1 MATTM
6 RPTHSPYGELTMRSG
21 ARRFPTVRGCLR
33 RVVSVTIA
41 ASFALA
47 PTLAHAAPN
56 EKTSLPIVRD
66 AEIESLIADYTKPVL
81 KVAGLSRAGIEVIL
95 VNSPDFNAFVAG
107 RRIFVNT
114 GAITRTATP
123 NELIGVLAHEIG
135 HLAGGH
141 QQRLREQMEHAKTMA
156 LVAGFLGAGVAVAG
170 AASGSSGTAKA
181 GAGLMTGGGAA
192 AMRGLLSYQRGEEA
206 TADRSALIYLQKTSQ
221 SGKGLIETFR
231 TLDRNSL
238 FSRGGS
244 SYLSS
249 HPAPQDRISALT
261 SAAKDSPH
269 YNRGDSA
276 ALQERHDMARAKI
289 AAYGGG
295 VGDVR
300 RLFARNPRSRA
311 ALYGDAIATYL
322 TGSTTS
328 ALSKMDS
335 LIASE
340 PKNPW
345 FHEMRGQILMDAGR
359 ARESAA
365 AFASADKLDR
375 SNSGILKAEIGQAL
389 VTGGEPSQMQKAVSL
404 IETGLQS
411 DPLNFTAYRFLA
423 MAYGK
428 LGDVGRAQLATAE
441 GYWQS
446 GSYGEAKV
454 FAMRARQ
461 SLKPGTP
468 AARRAQDIISTGAR

>member
-1 MATTM
+1 MAITAQSTFRSYPQLRAITVARELM
-6 RPTHSPYGELTMRSG
+6 RY
-21 ARRFPTVRGCLR
+21 
-33 RVVSVTIA
+33 VVSA
-41 ASFALA
+41 AVAVSLVFA
-47 PTLAHAAPN
+47 PTLAHAASN
-56 EKTSLPIVRD
+56 EKTSLPVVRD
-66 AEIESLIADYTKPVL
+66 AEIEALIADYTKPIL
-81 KVAGLSRAGIEVIL
+81 KVAGLSRAGIEVVL

-107 RRIFVNT
+107 RRIVVNT
-114 GAITRTATP
+114 GALTQTATP

-141 QQRLREQMEHAKTMA
+141 QQRLREQLDRAKTMA
-156 LVAGFLGAGVAVAG
+156 MVAGLLGAGVAVAG
-170 AASGSSGTAKA
+170 AAAGSADTARA
-181 GAGLMTGGGAA
+181 GAGLMAGGGGV

-206 TADRSALIYLQKTSQ
+206 TADRSALIYLQKTGQ

-249 HPAPQDRISALT
+249 HPAPQDRISALI
-261 SAAKDSPH
+261 SAARDSPY
-269 YNRGDSA
+269 YNRGDPP

-295 VGDVR
+295 ATDVR
-300 RLFARNPRSRA
+300 RLFARSPRSKA

-322 TGSTTS
+322 SGSTTS
-328 ALSKMDS
+328 ALSKMDA

-340 PKNPW
+340 PNNPW

-359 ARESAA
+359 ARESAT
-365 AFASADKLDR
+365 AFTKADKLDR
-375 SNSGILKAEIGQAL
+375 SSSGILKAEIGQAL
-389 VTGGEPSQMQKAVSL
+389 VTGGDPSQMQKAVSL
-404 IETGLQS
+404 IEAGLQS

-423 MAYGK
+423 MGYGK

-446 GSYGEAKV
+446 GAYGEAKV

-468 AARRAQDIISTGAR
+468 AARRAQDIISTGVR